1 MNMLVGTNDSPEAAP
16 SLVRFYDGLGRVE
29 KHNMTVSRLAEGA
42 HSHDYA
48 LNKSGI
54 IAWTRHAASYYGRY
68 GVRVNTLC
76 PGGLASDRTP
86 ARFSKNYGKHT
97 QLGRLANEYD
107 IRGPLLFLAS
117 DASAYIT
124 GVSIPVDGGYTC
136 I

>member
-1 MNMLVGTNDSPEAAP
+1 M
-16 SLVRFYDGLGRVE
+16 
-29 KHNMTVSRLAEGA
+29 AEGA

-54 IAWTRHAASYYGRY
+54 IAWTHAASYYGRY

-86 ARFSKNYGKHT
+86 ARFSKTTAST

-107 IRGPLLFLAS
+107 IRGPLLFLALMLRLTLRVCLFRL
-117 DASAYIT
+117 SAD
-124 GVSIPVDGGYTC
+124 IPVFSTRH
-136 I
+136 IH